1 LPRRLNHRVAL
12 ASSLAVG
19 FSLIVV
25 TAGDRMMMVQADVAT
40 IPVTIL
46 AAQALLI
53 TSVLTGFRHAV
64 QVPSELRASRT
75 FSLVWTGDARSYVS
89 GVKRAAFIGLALPV
103 LMLLSLWHGALLPVR
118 VAVLHFGVG
127 AAYSIFLI
135 EALFLRYRRVPFVS
149 AYQPGVEIKSHGVLY
164 IVVMLLVSFALAG
177 TERLAFQTVF
187 RYVALIG
194 VIGGLTVA
202 VAAFDRARLEA
213 PPILDLE
220 EQPALPTQ
228 RLGLLE

>member
-1 LPRRLNHRVAL
+1 VAL

-19 FSLIVV
+19 FSLVVV
-25 TAGDRMMMVQADVAT
+25 TSGDRIVMIYTDVGT
-40 IPVTIL
+40 MPLRIL

-89 GVKRAAFIGLALPV
+89 GVKRAGFIGLALPV
-103 LMLLSLWHGALLPVR
+103 LLTLSLWHAALLPLR
-118 VAVLHFGVG
+118 VAVLHLVVG

-135 EALFLRYRRVPFVS
+135 EVLFLRYRRVPFVS
-149 AYQPGVEIKSHGVLY
+149 AYQPGFEIKSHGIFY
-164 IVVMLLVSFALAG
+164 IVVMLVLSFALAA

-187 RYVALIG
+187 GYVALMSA
-194 VIGGLTVA
+194 IGGLTVA
-202 VAAFDRARLEA
+202 AAAFDRVRLEA